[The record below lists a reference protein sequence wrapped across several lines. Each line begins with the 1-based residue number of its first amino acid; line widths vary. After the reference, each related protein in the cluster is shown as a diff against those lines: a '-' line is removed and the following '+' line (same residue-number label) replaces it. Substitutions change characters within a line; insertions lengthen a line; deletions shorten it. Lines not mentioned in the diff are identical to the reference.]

1 MFEVNRN
8 AVLPVREICA
18 YKITLTQRNN
28 HVVEKCVGYEFSIF
42 SIAPKEIVLVWCNQE
57 WRHIAIEAGF
67 LSDVMFT
74 DWDNVL
80 AATVCSV

>member
-18 YKITLTQRNN
+18 SKITLTQRNN

-42 SIAPKEIVLVWCNQE
+42 SIAPKENEDTLPF
-57 WRHIAIEAGF
+57 EAGI

>member
-1 MFEVNRN
+1 MFWMFEVNRN

-28 HVVEKCVGYEFSIF
+28 HVVEKCVGYEFF
-42 SIAPKEIVLVWCNQE
+42 NCA
-57 WRHIAIEAGF
+57 WRDCVGVTKNDDTLPFEAGF
-67 LSDVMFT
+67 LSDVMFN